1 MRISNPAGGMQTSVL
16 INGIRNTPPAPGGRF
31 SCCCKGRRST
41 FARRS
46 PASPRRKTGG
56 MSGGCV
62 SRWPRPSNHAAP
74 DKRLPAGE
82 QERII
87 GNSVTAEARRC
98 FWGLWRTLSRRQT
111 PLDVHPPPSASRK
124 DLYRKLDSS
133 GYSSPSSTQ
142 ILKQTIPGCQTHKY
156 FISIKKKKKNRFL
169 FRRQLSDVCYNF
181 GTSAKLISLLFVI
194 NK

>member
-46 PASPRRKTGG
+46 PASPRRKTGRMG
-56 MSGGCV
+56 GGCV

-87 GNSVTAEARRC
+87 GNSVTAGARRC

-111 PLDVHPPPSASRK
+111 PLDVHPPPPLPEKTFIENWILLDILHPAQPKSSNRQSQAA
-124 DLYRKLDSS
+124 KLMN
-133 GYSSPSSTQ
+133 
-142 ILKQTIPGCQTHKY
+142 ILFPLR
-156 FISIKKKKKNRFL
+156 KKKRIDSFSVGN
-169 FRRQLSDVCYNF
+169 FRTFVTTF
-181 GTSAKLISLLFVI
+181 GRLRS
-194 NK
+194 